1 MHGCFIA
8 GNDQQPAQKTAT
20 SNILKKTGTGK
31 FQVEGLFFCWRT
43 CCRPKYTM
51 SEQLH
56 LKPNMTQV
64 GAISFTALYDDR
76 DEKLQQLASYA
87 EETFDVQ
94 LRKNLTMLTVRHYN
108 METVNKLLQGK
119 TTVLTQQ
126 TTETI
131 QVIYDV

>member
-1 MHGCFIA
+1 
-8 GNDQQPAQKTAT
+8 
-20 SNILKKTGTGK
+20 
-31 FQVEGLFFCWRT
+31 
-43 CCRPKYTM
+43 
-51 SEQLH
+51 
-56 LKPNMTQV
+56 MTQI